1 MWRDTWNSVLLK
13 EWVIVVFKA
22 NSAIFQL
29 YHGENK
35 LIINEM
41 MMKSTLYQTN
51 MLSLVFYSASSLKQ
65 QSAGRHV
72 APLGHIILIPS
83 QPVFALSP

>member
-1 MWRDTWNSVLLK
+1 MWRDTWKSVLLK
-13 EWVIVVFKA
+13 EWVIVVFKG
-22 NSAIFQL
+22 NSAIFPL

-41 MMKSTLYQTN
+41 MMKSALYQTN
-51 MLSLVFYSASSLKQ
+51 MLSLIFSASSLKQ

-72 APLGHIILIPS
+72 APLEHIILIPG

>member
-1 MWRDTWNSVLLK
+1 
-13 EWVIVVFKA
+13 VIVVFKA
-22 NSAIFQL
+22 NSAIFLL

-51 MLSLVFYSASSLKQ
+51 MLSLIFIVLA
-65 QSAGRHV
+65 HWN
-72 APLGHIILIPS
+72 
-83 QPVFALSP
+83 

>member
-22 NSAIFQL
+22 NSAIFPL

-51 MLSLVFYSASSLKQ
+51 MIFIVLT
-65 QSAGRHV
+65 HWN
-72 APLGHIILIPS
+72 
-83 QPVFALSP
+83 